1 MRSKK
6 KSFKWIKKRSNK
18 KKFSTIGLAFK
29 NDYGLLSCRVCLI
42 AAEFNQTSTCWC
54 FISSRCMVCVGD
66 IMSATI
72 ATVWQCRCRQHK
84 STFFYDDRLLAVIIS
99 NCTWLITPSL
109 FYSIITPFHFPI
121 WFTAIHWRCNF
132 VNQNKV
138 VYENKCNVIHWPGQ
152 YSHWNA
158 KWNGYKKAVK
168 RIKNARKKT
177 CDNLAEISRTNATM
191 AYFFR
196 ELSINWFN

>member
-1 MRSKK
+1 M
-6 KSFKWIKKRSNK
+6 
-18 KKFSTIGLAFK
+18 AFK
-29 NDYGLLSCRVCLI
+29 NDYGLLSCRECLI

-109 FYSIITPFHFPI
+109 FYSITPFHFPSDSLQ
-121 WFTAIHWRCNF
+121 WIHWRCNF

-138 VYENKCNVIHWPGQ
+138 VYENKCNVIHWPV
-152 YSHWNA
+152 N
-158 KWNGYKKAVK
+158 NPIEMPNETDTKKAVK
-168 RIKNARKKT
+168 RIKNERKKNPRQS
-177 CDNLAEISRTNATM
+177 CRN
-191 AYFFR
+191 
-196 ELSINWFN
+196 